1 MPFYESYAI
10 ISQQKKLRRLKF
22 LQEDVQNEI
31 EVSKLNC
38 YSRITYKI
46 AYIKKT
52 QKFLGIIK
60 MFFE

>member
-22 LQEDVQNEI
+22 LQEDAQNEI

-52 QKFLGIIK
+52 QKFIGHY
-60 MFFE
+60 